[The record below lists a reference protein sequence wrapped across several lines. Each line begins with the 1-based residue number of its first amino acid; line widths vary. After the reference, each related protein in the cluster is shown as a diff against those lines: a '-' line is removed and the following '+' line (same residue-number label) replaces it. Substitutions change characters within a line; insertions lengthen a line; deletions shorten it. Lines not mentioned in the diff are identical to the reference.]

1 MNEMQKRKLPVVILL
16 TISIILLLSVGT
28 FAYIY
33 FNTNIFKSNKEIFL
47 NYASQM
53 FSEDDGFID
62 SKIIDLNT
70 KKQSNIYANSAE
82 ISFDLNSLFEDDKQ
96 TQEILNNM
104 TISADGIIDNINM
117 NFNESIDINYSDD
130 VSFPINISNTDNIF
144 GIQTDYIGSN
154 YISIDSTYDYE
165 TDDFE
170 IISSILSLKSVI
182 DSISQS
188 NLTFTTEELL
198 TLKSTYIAII
208 EKYLVEEDFSVI
220 DDNGLLAYSLN
231 ISEETLYNM
240 TYEILYTAK
249 TDTIILDK
257 IELILNTNYQIDDYT
272 NYIDTLLEEIE
283 NVKENIVDAEN
294 NLIITLDIVNEKAT
308 SFNISDEYNEF
319 NILVTK
325 ITTTDGIDYNTSIT
339 TNINENEVLEVNLLI
354 GYTGLLELSNI
365 TEKYEIEFNYID
377 NENEDDD
384 AFLGYY
390 YKNKIRFDTETEIE
404 VLTEENSLI
413 LNEYSK
419 DEIDNLFTA
428 IVDRIIAINE
438 IQMEDLGFSE
448 TSNPLLLINPTIY
461 LPIDTI
467 ISSASYIENEE
478 TIEFNERFSNYI
490 GTNVESSDIN
500 LLLMAV
506 HQNNISYSGDSS
518 KQIYLE
524 VNCNLGTSWIDSIPE
539 NDEYSI
545 SFSTSGSPV
554 TDLIYTVEMEYDKDT
569 RIY

>member
-390 YKNKIRFDTETEIE
+390 YKNKIRFDTETEME

>member
-33 FNTNIFKSNKEIFL
+33 INTNIFKSNKEIFL

-390 YKNKIRFDTETEIE
+390 YKNKIRFDTETEME

>member
-33 FNTNIFKSNKEIFL
+33 INTNIFKSNKEIFL

-170 IISSILSLKSVI
+170 IIASILSLKSVI

-188 NLTFTTEELL
+188 SLTFTTEELL

-283 NVKENIVDAEN
+283 NAKENIVDAEN